1 MPLKPKSYKLKA
13 DTRGFSL
20 IETLMALFV
29 LMVGVI
35 GSFAVVSQAIRTSPT
50 ARQEL
55 IAAQL
60 AQEGIEISRNVRDN
74 TLLQIGD
81 DRLQGSALSKDWTS
95 GLKHCGNADSYQ
107 THMELADKDDISSG
121 WSFDSGCG
129 ASAIRYKIYREPN
142 TGFMSSLR
150 FQGPSS
156 ADGWEDTGFR
166 RGFDITK
173 YTCSNPPTC
182 SILVLDNACTTNCHE
197 IRILSKVYWNT
208 DTMPT
213 ICPGPGCVLAED
225 RLTNWIDYLDSIL

>member
-74 TLLQIGD
+74 TLLQIG
-81 DRLQGSALSKDWTS
+81 
-95 GLKHCGNADSYQ
+95 LKH
-107 THMELADKDDISSG
+107 K
-121 WSFDSGCG
+121 F
-129 ASAIRYKIYREPN
+129 
-142 TGFMSSLR
+142 
-150 FQGPSS
+150 
-156 ADGWEDTGFR
+156 
-166 RGFDITK
+166 
-173 YTCSNPPTC
+173 
-182 SILVLDNACTTNCHE
+182 
-197 IRILSKVYWNT
+197 
-208 DTMPT
+208 
-213 ICPGPGCVLAED
+213 
-225 RLTNWIDYLDSIL
+225 